1 MRTEIDEMLQKKVCM
16 LGAFAVGKTSLVR
29 RFVESIF
36 SEVYHTTIGVKID
49 KKVIRVGE
57 QEVTM
62 ILWDLAGHDGLE
74 HLRLTYLK
82 GASGLLLVADGT
94 RRDTLATAIAIQE
107 EAKQVA
113 PSAPFVLAINKS
125 DLMDEWELDS
135 QEQTELESR
144 GWKVILT
151 SAKTGDG
158 VEQTFQILAKAMLG
172 A

>member
-94 RRDTLATAIAIQE
+94 RRDTLAAAIAIQE

>member
-1 MRTEIDEMLQKKVCM
+1 MMQKKVCM

-36 SEVYHTTIGVKID
+36 SEAYHTTIGVKID
-49 KKVIRVGE
+49 KKVIRVDE
-57 QEVTM
+57 QDVTM

-74 HLRLTYLK
+74 HLRMTYLK

-94 RRDTLATAIAIQE
+94 RRETLATAIAIQE
-107 EAKQVA
+107 EAKQVT
-113 PSAPFVLAINKS
+113 PSASFVLAINKS

-135 QEQTELESR
+135 REQTELAAR
-144 GWKVILT
+144 GWKVIVT

-158 VEQTFQILAKAMLG
+158 IEQSFESLARSMLG

>member
-107 EAKQVA
+107 EARQVA